1 MVAARVAGR
10 DGGTVIVGLG
20 TDLISLRRIADVHQ
34 RQGQRFLDRVYTPE
48 EQRYALEL
56 RDPSERLAS
65 RWAAKEACMKALGTG
80 WAKGVSFTQIALLP
94 GDDRG
99 APRLVLTGEALAA
112 AGRLRAARWHCSV
125 SHSDG
130 LAIATVIL
138 EALDL

>member
-1 MVAARVAGR
+1 VVEARVAAGDGR
-10 DGGTVIVGLG
+10 TVIVGLG

-34 RQGQRFLDRVYTPE
+34 RQGQRFLDRVYTVD
-48 EQRYALEL
+48 EQQYALEL

-94 GDDRG
+94 GHDRG
-99 APRLVLTGEALAA
+99 APRLVLTGEALAVA
-112 AGRLRAARWHCSV
+112 ARLGASRWHCSV

-138 EALDL
+138 ESI

>member
-1 MVAARVAGR
+1 VVVEACLAAGDGR
-10 DGGTVIVGLG
+10 AVIVGLG
-20 TDLISLRRIADVHQ
+20 TDIISLRRIADVHQ
-34 RQGQRFLDRVYTPE
+34 RQGQRFLDRVYTPD

-99 APRLVLTGEALAA
+99 APRLLLTGEALAA
-112 AGRLRAARWHCSV
+112 ATRLQATRWHCSV

-130 LAIATVIL
+130 LAVATVIL
-138 EALDL
+138 ESI

>member
-1 MVAARVAGR
+1 M
-10 DGGTVIVGLG
+10 IVGLG

-34 RQGQRFLDRVYTPE
+34 RQGQRFLDRVYTPD

-80 WAKGVSFTQIALLP
+80 WAKGVTFTQIALLP

-99 APRLVLTGEALAA
+99 APRLLLTGEASAA
-112 AGRLRAARWHCSV
+112 AARLGATRWHCSV

-138 EALDL
+138 ESL

>member
-1 MVAARVAGR
+1 M
-10 DGGTVIVGLG
+10 IVGLG
-20 TDLISLRRIADVHQ
+20 IDLISLRRIADVHL
-34 RQGQRFLDRVYTPE
+34 RQGQRFLDRVYSPE

-80 WAKGVSFTQIALLP
+80 WAKGVTFTQIALLP

-99 APRLVLTGEALAA
+99 APRLVLTGEALASA
-112 AGRLRAARWHCSV
+112 VRLGATRWHCSV

-138 EALDL
+138 EAI

>member
-1 MVAARVAGR
+1 M
-10 DGGTVIVGLG
+10 IVGLG
-20 TDLISLRRIADVHQ
+20 TDIISLKRIADVHQ

-48 EQRYALEL
+48 EQRYVLDL
-56 RDPSERLAS
+56 KDPSERLAS

-80 WAKGVSFTQIALLP
+80 WAKGVTFTQIALLP

-112 AGRLRAARWHCSV
+112 AKRLQAERWHCSV

-138 EALDL
+138 EAT